1 MNVARSTQLELL
13 LITKTL
19 DIITT
24 TPGLSVAKFF
34 EEFIE
39 AVNQLPDSSLST
51 YWKEIY
57 KDSLPDFPNRISL
70 VDVKPPETKE
80 GPAEVVDTIVPD
92 ISELD
97 YLRTTVG
104 HSEIRHDP
112 LLLVRKLYD
121 TASSSLLSTN
131 DNAERSILLYSCLI
145 LASKSSRLSLLLHT
159 IALLYIFRDESDNRN
174 EGNISDPAGKRMGIK
189 KSILKKLVSRA
200 KELFR
205 EHKVRFPAQKEE
217 LQKKIKSKVW
227 EKILASSA
235 FSSSSQTSTSA
246 SVLSLETIR
255 NSLVLSFGKA
265 DHGIPV
271 CLFCCLSPS

>member
-1 MNVARSTQLELL
+1 MNVVRSTQLELL

-19 DIITT
+19 DIITS
-24 TPGLSVAKFF
+24 TPGLSVARFF

-57 KDSLPDFPNRISL
+57 KDSLLDFPNRISL
-70 VDVKPPETKE
+70 VDVKPPETKD
-80 GPAEVVDTIVPD
+80 GSAEVDTIVPD

-97 YLRTTVG
+97 YLRTTAG
-104 HSEIRHDP
+104 HSELRHDP

-131 DNAERSILLYSCLI
+131 DEVERAILLYSCLI

-159 IALLYIFRDESDNRN
+159 ISLLYIFRDESGNGN
-174 EGNISDPAGKRMGIK
+174 EGNESDPTSKGMGMK
-189 KSILKKLVSRA
+189 KSILKKLVSRT

-205 EHKVRFPAQKEE
+205 EHKVRFPSQNEE
-217 LQKKIKSKVW
+217 SQKKIKSKVW
-227 EKILASSA
+227 EKILSTSSS
-235 FSSSSQTSTSA
+235 SSSSQTSTTA
-246 SVLSLETIR
+246 LNTETIR

-265 DHGIPV
+265 DHGKSV
-271 CLFCCLSPS
+271 PSCSFIS

>member
-80 GPAEVVDTIVPD
+80 GPAEVVETIVPD

-97 YLRTTVG
+97 YLRQLVIPKYAM
-104 HSEIRHDP
+104 IRCFWS
-112 LLLVRKLYD
+112 V
-121 TASSSLLSTN
+121 SSM
-131 DNAERSILLYSCLI
+131 ILL
-145 LASKSSRLSLLLHT
+145 H
-159 IALLYIFRDESDNRN
+159 LLYYLLTITQK
-174 EGNISDPAGKRMGIK
+174 DPFFF
-189 KSILKKLVSRA
+189 ILV
-200 KELFR
+200 
-205 EHKVRFPAQKEE
+205 
-217 LQKKIKSKVW
+217 
-227 EKILASSA
+227 
-235 FSSSSQTSTSA
+235 
-246 SVLSLETIR
+246 
-255 NSLVLSFGKA
+255 
-265 DHGIPV
+265 
-271 CLFCCLSPS
+271 